1 MCALHRTPART
12 RTPTHRVRTRYL
24 HRPGRPIHASTASS
38 FRTALVERPTAATT
52 TYPLTVFPYRLSIS
66 AQYKKDTNYSKCI
79 FRLASPTTSSTKK
92 IDVPQNHES
101 AHRPSLSL
109 SLSLSLSPSL
119 SLDTAVSACSGTT
132 GSFFS
137 DAIACE
143 ETCSR
148 EFGYCLSKISQPH

>member
-1 MCALHRTPART
+1 MHVCVHYTVLQRGHEP
-12 RTPTHRVRTRYL
+12 PTHRVRTRYL

-38 FRTALVERPTAATT
+38 FRTALVERPTAVTT

-109 SLSLSLSPSL
+109 SLSLSAVLKRTEQPSQQAASPEL
-119 SLDTAVSACSGTT
+119 
-132 GSFFS
+132 
-137 DAIACE
+137 
-143 ETCSR
+143 CSR
-148 EFGYCLSKISQPH
+148 EHHRF